1 VRHSGKKLQK
11 KEIMNSKVLCLFLS
25 ILLFSCNKK
34 QEKIYTEILYN
45 ELNESKSFIQN
56 QIIQQESYIESK
68 VSDFPYLKSSN
79 DSLKKLK
86 LEIENFEHKNR
97 IYQKDS
103 LTILKFKKKIE
114 LKSNQTFEL
123 ESVKIKSE
131 IENRIFNKLF
141 ELDMTK
147 MKYKL
152 NESYIATKCNIVS

>member
-1 VRHSGKKLQK
+1 
-11 KEIMNSKVLCLFLS
+11 MYSKVLCLFLS
-25 ILLFSCNKK
+25 TLLFSCNNK

-45 ELNESKSFIQN
+45 ELNESKSFIQK
-56 QIIQQESYIESK
+56 QINQQESYIESK
-68 VSDFPYLKSSN
+68 VRDFPYLKSSN

-97 IYQKDS
+97 NYQKDS
-103 LTILKFKKKIE
+103 LTILKFKKKVE